1 MIELV
6 KVPGPA
12 SAGLAAAPV
21 AEPVARWRGA
31 VDRVVATAEIASER
45 PLGTLGRIL
54 ALNATLAVCFTA
66 FGYVLLDD
74 QAAFYRELMPGTWL
88 SAALLLFTAATALA
102 IHRTAAAPR
111 TRDFWSLSGG
121 VFVVLAIDELTQP
134 TVFASKWLKAE
145 HQVAAPAPF
154 NDVDSILLVTLL
166 VGCTVLLARHAL
178 VLLRHRRTIL
188 LFAIGLTLGAASQ
201 TLDSVVEPTKW
212 EFVAEECLKLSA
224 IPFVLAGY
232 LAALKETRGRGMRVA
247 MSQQSDASSA
257 PKVQPASTSVG

>member
-1 MIELV
+1 M
-6 KVPGPA
+6 KVAGPTP
-12 SAGLAAAPV
+12 AGLAPSPV
-21 AEPVARWRGA
+21 AEQVAGWRGL
-31 VDRVVATAEIASER
+31 VDRAVAASADASQR

-54 ALNATLAVCFTA
+54 ALNAALAVCFTA

-102 IHRTAAAPR
+102 IHRAGPGPR
-111 TRDFWSLSGG
+111 TRDFWSLSAV

-134 TVFASKWLKAE
+134 TVFASKWLKTE
-145 HQVAAPAPF
+145 HQIAAPAPF
-154 NDVDSILLVTLL
+154 NDIDAMLVITLL
-166 VGCTVLLARHAL
+166 VGCTAVLARHAL
-178 VLLRHRRTIL
+178 VLLRHRRTLL
-188 LFAIGLTLGAASQ
+188 LFAIGLMLGAASQ

-232 LAALKETRGRGMRVA
+232 LTALKETRGRGMRVA
-247 MSQQSDASSA
+247 TSQQSDASSA

>member
-1 MIELV
+1 M
-6 KVPGPA
+6 KVAGPTP
-12 SAGLAAAPV
+12 AGLAPAPV
-21 AEPVARWRGA
+21 AEPIARWRLV
-31 VDRVVATAEIASER
+31 VDRAVAASADASDR

-54 ALNATLAVCFTA
+54 ALNAALAVCFTA
-66 FGYVLLDD
+66 FGYVLLAD

-102 IHRTAAAPR
+102 IHRTAGAPR
-111 TRDFWSLSGG
+111 TRDFWSLSTA

-145 HQVAAPAPF
+145 HQIAAPAPF
-154 NDVDSILLVTLL
+154 NDIDAMLVVTLL

-188 LFAIGLTLGAASQ
+188 LFAVGLTLGALSQ
-201 TLDSVVEPTKW
+201 TLDSFVEPTKW

-232 LAALKETRGRGMRVA
+232 LAALKDTRGTGTRVA
-247 MSQQSDASSA
+247 TSQQSDASSA
-257 PKVQPASTSVG
+257 PKLQPASTSVG